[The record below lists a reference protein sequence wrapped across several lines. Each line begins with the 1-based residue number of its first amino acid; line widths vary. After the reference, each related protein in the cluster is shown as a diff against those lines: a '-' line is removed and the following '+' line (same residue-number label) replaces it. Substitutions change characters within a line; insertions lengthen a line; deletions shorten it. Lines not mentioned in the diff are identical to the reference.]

1 MLVCLEEGGR
11 EGEREGRDT
20 PDIMRTHLPDIIL
33 RFMLLLAFPGPV
45 PAKAPGEVE
54 AEGGTAAA
62 WTAAWTAG

>member
-1 MLVCLEEGGR
+1 MAALTLYYGDQGNHRALQGGH
-11 EGEREGRDT
+11 GSSY
-20 PDIMRTHLPDIIL
+20 LPDIIL